1 MEGILMRY
9 IFWTISFI
17 WAFSSVAKASDVY
30 LFYSASSDY
39 LHEIDIATDEIKN
52 VFDGEFG
59 TVVEELPNEVKFE
72 DFYVSRFPDKSYV
85 FLLNAPFS
93 CGQIGCGSISF
104 ERAEDGKLYEL
115 DSKKPLKCKT
125 YDTDK
130 LLCTEGGYK
139 PEIDFDFE
147 DKSRQ
152 KKKILRYP
160 APITAD

>member
-72 DFYVSRFPDKSYV
+72 EYM
-85 FLLNAPFS
+85 
-93 CGQIGCGSISF
+93 
-104 ERAEDGKLYEL
+104 
-115 DSKKPLKCKT
+115 T
-125 YDTDK
+125 
-130 LLCTEGGYK
+130 
-139 PEIDFDFE
+139 
-147 DKSRQ
+147 
-152 KKKILRYP
+152 
-160 APITAD
+160 